1 MPVNLSIKKVPD
13 DIVARLKE
21 RALRHHRSVR
31 GELLAIIDHRCFSL
45 INPVQDIADRVARS
59 RHLVIRFLRPAE
71 PDLAAG
77 KRLTPQSRTA
87 PAAGS

>member
-31 GELLAIIDHRCFSL
+31 GELLAIIEEAHAPS
-45 INPVQDIADRVARS
+45 AD
-59 RHLVIRFLRPAE
+59 
-71 PDLAAG
+71 
-77 KRLTPQSRTA
+77 T
-87 PAAGS
+87 